1 MSFEKSRKCL
11 IHDLPA
17 HRGIYLPKHMIPPGQ
32 DGYRTPT
39 VEDYERHAAN
49 GVQREHNQSSKS
61 NCDPPARQFT
71 PNSGTSGKHH
81 PNLSSLNISYM
92 IGEKL
97 QWKERIRH
105 FTWTFF
111 TITMST
117 GGIAN
122 VISNGTLLISSWTDR
137 SPANVCG
144 SAISVSRP

>member
-1 MSFEKSRKCL
+1 MSFEKSGKGL

-17 HRGIYLPKHMIPPGQ
+17 VRGIYLPKHMMPPGQ
-32 DGYRTPT
+32 DGYRTLT

-61 NCDPPARQFT
+61 NYDPPARQFT
-71 PNSGTSGKHH
+71 LNLGPSGKYH
-81 PNLSSLNISYM
+81 PNWSSVNISYM

-111 TITMST
+111 RITMAT

-122 VISNGTLLISSWTDR
+122 VIFTLMVR
-137 SPANVCG
+137 Y
-144 SAISVSRP
+144 